1 MSSQIATPINMS
13 GAADSPTKTKKPWYR
28 QLYVQVLLAILL
40 GVLAGV
46 YFPDF
51 ATTPGVKALGD
62 GFIKLI
68 KMVIAPVIFCTVSTG
83 IAHIQDAR
91 KVGRVGV
98 KALVYFEVVST
109 IALVIGLIVG
119 NIVQPGAGFGAHPDA
134 AAVAKYADPAAH
146 KTTVEF
152 LLDIIPESVV
162 GAFAKG
168 DILQVLLFSILMGFA
183 MMAMGERSAG
193 LRRLIDD
200 TAHAVFGVI
209 GIIMK
214 AAPLG
219 AFGAMAFTVGKYG
232 PTVLGSLAGLIAT
245 FYFTTALFILLVL
258 GLIARF
264 TGFSILK
271 FLVYIKDELLIVLG
285 TSSSES
291 ALPQLM
297 AKLEKLGCSRS
308 VVGLVVPTGY
318 SFNLDGTNI
327 YMTLATLFIAQAL
340 NIPLSLQQQ
349 LVIVGVAML
358 TSKGASG
365 ITGAGFIT
373 LAATLAAVDPRLVP
387 GMAIVFSIDK
397 FMSENRALTNII
409 GNGVA
414 TVVVSAWEGELDREK
429 LRKGLAGE
437 SDSETILDEASKE
450 DFAAA

>member
-1 MSSQIATPINMS
+1 MSSIAIADQS
-13 GAADSPTKTKKPWYR
+13 GTQVRSHKPFYKV
-28 QLYVQVLLAILL
+28 LYVQVLFAILIGGLL
-40 GVLAGV
+40 GWLE
-46 YFPDF
+46 PQI
-51 ATTPGVKALGD
+51 ATNDWIKALGD

-68 KMVIAPVIFCTVSTG
+68 KMVIGPIIFCTVVSG
-83 IAHIQDAR
+83 IAHIQDAK

-98 KALVYFEVVST
+98 KALLYFEVVST
-109 IALVIGLIVG
+109 FALVIGLVIG

-134 AAVAKYADPAAH
+134 AAVAKYADPSAH
-146 KTTVEF
+146 KSTVEF
-152 LLDIIPESVV
+152 LLDIIPDSVV
-162 GAFAKG
+162 GAFARG

-183 MMAMGERSAG
+183 MMAMGERSAS
-193 LRRLIDD
+193 LRKLIDD
-200 TAHAVFGVI
+200 VAGAVFGVI
-209 GIIMK
+209 GIVMK

-219 AFGAMAFTVGKYG
+219 AFGAMAYTVGKYG
-232 PTVLGSLAGLIAT
+232 PSVLGSLFGLIAT
-245 FYFTTALFILLVL
+245 FYFASAFFIVVVL

-264 TGFSILK
+264 NGFSIFR
-271 FLVYIKDELLIVLG
+271 FLLYIKDELLIVLG

-327 YMTLATLFIAQAL
+327 YMTLAILFISQAL
-340 NIPLSLQQQ
+340 GIQLDLMQQ
-349 LVIVGVAML
+349 LAIVGVAML

-365 ITGAGFIT
+365 VTGAGFIT
-373 LAATLAAVDPRLVP
+373 LAATLTAVDPRLVP

-414 TVVVSAWEGELDREK
+414 TVVISAWEGELDREK
-429 LRKGLAGE
+429 LNAGLSGP
-437 SDSETILDEASKE
+437 SDDAFILRQANLEELPAD
-450 DFAAA
+450 

>member
-1 MSSQIATPINMS
+1 MNSAE
-13 GAADSPTKTKKPWYR
+13 AAPPAKKPLYR
-28 QLYVQVLLAILL
+28 QLYAQVLFAIAL
-40 GVLAGV
+40 GVVVGMA
-46 YFPDF
+46 FPGF
-51 ATTPGVKALGD
+51 ATTPGVEALGA

-68 KMVIAPVIFCTVSTG
+68 KMVIAPIIFCTVSTG

-98 KALVYFEVVST
+98 KALVYFEIVST
-109 IALVIGLIVG
+109 FALAIGLIVG
-119 NIVQPGAGFGAHPDA
+119 NVVQPGAGFGGHADA
-134 AAVAKYADPAAH
+134 AAVAKFSKEH
-146 KTTVEF
+146 LSTVDF
-152 LLDIIPESVV
+152 LVNIIPDSVV
-162 GAFAKG
+162 GAFARG

-183 MMAMGERSAG
+183 MMAMGERAAS
-193 LRRLIDD
+193 LRRLIDEV
-200 TAHAVFGVI
+200 AMAMFGVI
-209 GIIMK
+209 GIVMK

-232 PTVLGSLAGLIAT
+232 PTVLGSLFGLIAT
-245 FYFTTALFILLVL
+245 FYFTSALFIFLVL

-271 FLVYIKDELLIVLG
+271 FLLYIKDELLIELG

-297 AKLEKLGCSRS
+297 AKLENLGCSRS

-340 NIPLSLQQQ
+340 NIPLDLKQQ
-349 LVIVGVAML
+349 LIIVAVAML

-365 ITGAGFIT
+365 VTGAGFIT

-414 TVVVSAWEGELDREK
+414 TVVISAWEGELDRDR
-429 LRKGLAGE
+429 LDAALSGP
-437 SDSETILDEASKE
+437 SDSEEILAEAENKE
-450 DFAAA
+450 FAD

>member
-1 MSSQIATPINMS
+1 MDSTDQ
-13 GAADSPTKTKKPWYR
+13 AASAVKKPLYR
-28 QLYVQVLLAILL
+28 QLYVQVLFAILFGAFV
-40 GVLAGV
+40 GVA
-46 YFPDF
+46 FPDF

-68 KMVIAPVIFCTVSTG
+68 KMVIAPIIFCTVVSG

-98 KALVYFEVVST
+98 KALVYFEVVSSF
-109 IALVIGLIVG
+109 ALVIGLIIG
-119 NIVQPGAGFGAHPDA
+119 NVLQPGAGFAGHGDA
-134 AAVAKYADPAAH
+134 AAVAKYASPEAH
-146 KTTVEF
+146 KSTVDF
-152 LLDIIPESVV
+152 FLDIIPDSVI

-168 DILQVLLFSILMGFA
+168 DILQVLFFAILMGFSLL
-183 MMAMGERSAG
+183 AMGEKGAP
-193 LRRLIDD
+193 LRKLIDE
-200 TAHAVFGVI
+200 TAGAVFGVL
-209 GIIMK
+209 GFVMK
-214 AAPLG
+214 AAPFG
-219 AFGAMAFTVGKYG
+219 AFGAMAYTIGKYG
-232 PTVLGSLAGLIAT
+232 PTVFTNLIGLVAT
-245 FYFTTALFILLVL
+245 FYLASALFIVVVL
-258 GLIARF
+258 GLIARIA
-264 TGFSILK
+264 GFNIFKYL
-271 FLVYIKDELLIVLG
+271 FYIKDELLIVLG

-297 AKLEKLGCSRS
+297 AKLENLGCSRS

-340 NIPLSLQQQ
+340 NIPLDLEHQ
-349 LVIVGVAML
+349 LIILGVAML

-365 ITGAGFIT
+365 VTGAGFIT

-414 TVVVSAWEGELDREK
+414 TIVVSAWEGELDRNK
-429 LRKGLAGE
+429 LNATLGRPVDESTVIAAAGE
-437 SDSETILDEASKE
+437 EATA
-450 DFAAA
+450 D